1 MSWNIR
7 CSLHVYST
15 TTRMLQLACLGIVRD
30 VQMLNQTLSKHSAV
44 KFMENVFIGDI
55 FKGHHHLVEW
65 IFQISLFWIFSAL
78 LQHKIAVLGHNF
90 WRLGRA
96 VGCFRHGIAIYK
108 FATCL
113 VEESANFHACK
124 TACLWIT
131 NQKILPKNNELIIN
145 SYHKGLMHAGVNQY
159 KKSTNYWSL
168 Y

>member
-1 MSWNIR
+1 MLKSISSGSVELVRWRLNCSLRSLLTPMSWNIR

-78 LQHKIAVLGHNF
+78 LQHKIAVLGQKF
-90 WRLGRA
+90 WGLGRG

-108 FATCL
+108 FATRL
-113 VEESANFHACK
+113 VECSNK
-124 TACLWIT
+124 S
-131 NQKILPKNNELIIN
+131 NIIVK
-145 SYHKGLMHAGVNQY
+145 SRHHQGVVFTMY
-159 KKSTNYWSL
+159 I
-168 Y
+168 